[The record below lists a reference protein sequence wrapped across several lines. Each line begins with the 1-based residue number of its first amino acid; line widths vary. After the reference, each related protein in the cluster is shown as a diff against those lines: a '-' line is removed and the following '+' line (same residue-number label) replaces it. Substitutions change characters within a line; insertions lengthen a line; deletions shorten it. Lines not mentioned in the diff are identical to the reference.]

1 LTSASVVAG
10 PGPGARYAW
19 KRDVPR
25 TASVGKRLAAFALDA
40 VVVFA
45 LAWTAT
51 FVLAALGW
59 LRIPSV
65 ELLGGQNA
73 AAGLMWLVSILEIP
87 VLLVYFT
94 LFEARLGRTPGKMLL
109 GLRVA
114 RAEDGGRVDMG
125 HCFLRNL
132 IRLLW
137 ATPLAPVVVAM
148 LALDVWSLGAS
159 ELDQRLGDMAAGTIV
174 IDERLVV

>member
-1 LTSASVVAG
+1 MNAPATQYV
-10 PGPGARYAW
+10 W
-19 KRDVPR
+19 KRAVPR
-25 TASVGKRLAAFALDA
+25 TASIGKRLAAFTMDA

-51 FVLAALGW
+51 FVLAAFGW

-65 ELLGGQNA
+65 ELLGATNA

-87 VLLVYFT
+87 VLLAYFT
-94 LFEARLGRTPGKMLL
+94 LFETFLGRTPGKMML

-114 RAEDGGRVDMG
+114 RAEDGGRVDLA

-148 LALDVWSLGAS
+148 LAIDVWSLGAS
-159 ELDQRLGDMAAGTIV
+159 ELDQRLGDLAAGTIV
-174 IDERLVV
+174 IDERLAF

>member
-1 LTSASVVAG
+1 MS
-10 PGPGARYAW
+10 YAW
-19 KRDVPR
+19 RRDVPR
-25 TASVGKRLAAFALDA
+25 TAGVGKRAAAFALDA
-40 VVVFA
+40 VAVFA

-51 FVLAALGW
+51 FVLAAVGW

-73 AAGLMWLVSILEIP
+73 AAGLMWLVSVLEVP
-87 VLLVYFT
+87 VLLAYFT
-94 LFEARLGRTPGKMLL
+94 LFETFLGRTPGKMLL

-114 RAEDGGRVDMG
+114 RAEDGGRVDLG

-137 ATPLAPVVVAM
+137 MTPLAPVVVAM
-148 LALDVWSLGAS
+148 LAIDVWSLGTT
-159 ELDQRLGDMAAGTIV
+159 ELDQRLGDLAAGTIV
-174 IDERLVV
+174 LDDRLAI

>member
-1 LTSASVVAG
+1 MNVAG
-10 PGPGARYAW
+10 YAW
-19 KRDVPR
+19 KRPVPR
-25 TASVGKRLAAFALDA
+25 TASVSKRFAAFVLDA

-51 FVLAALGW
+51 FILAALGW

-65 ELLGGQNA
+65 ELLGEINE
-73 AAGLMWLVSILEIP
+73 AAGLMWLVSILELP

-94 LFEARLGRTPGKMLL
+94 LFEAYLGRTPGKMLL

-114 RAEDGGRVDMG
+114 RAEDGGRVDMA
-125 HCFLRNL
+125 HCFLRNI

-137 ATPLAPVVVAM
+137 ATPLAPVVVLM
-148 LALDVWSLGAS
+148 LALDAWSLGAT
-159 ELDQRLGDMAAGTIV
+159 ELDQRLGDLAAGTIV
-174 IDERLVV
+174 LDERLAV